1 MNMSRVNN
9 KILKVKTLESKQ
21 GKYTATAETV

>member
-1 MNMSRVNN
+1 MSTVNN

-21 GKYTATAETV
+21 GKYDSMRETIKD

>member
-21 GKYTATAETV
+21 GELTATAETV